1 MKVPFVDLGAQH
13 AALADPLQAAMA
25 AVVRDGAFI
34 LGGRVSQ
41 FESELGSYLDV
52 SHVVGVGNGL
62 DALRLSLLALGIG
75 PGDEVITAANTFIA
89 TALAIAAAGARPVL
103 VDCDET
109 TFNIDP
115 RRIEAALT
123 PRTRAIIP
131 VHLYGRVANLDAVM
145 AIARER
151 GLHVVED
158 AAQAHG
164 ARMTDGRR
172 AGTIGDA
179 GCFSFY
185 PSKNLG
191 ACGDGGALVTN
202 DAGLAQRARQLRNY
216 GQSEKYHHDVL
227 GINSRLDGVQ
237 AAVLSTKLPHLDG
250 WNDRRRA
257 IAAAYREGL
266 AGLPLTLPGEGPAA
280 GHVHHLFVVR
290 CRDRERLRSDLTA
303 AGIETGIHY
312 PIPIHRQAAF
322 AGAFGE
328 AQFPVTEMLATEILS
343 LPMYPEMTS
352 AQVGHVVGEV
362 RRSLGR

>member
-1 MKVPFVDLGAQH
+1 MKIPFVDLGAQH
-13 AALADPLQAAMA
+13 AALAAELQSAMG

-34 LGGRVSQ
+34 LGDRVSR
-41 FESELGSYLDV
+41 FESELASYLGV
-52 SHVVGVGNGL
+52 AHVVGVGNGL
-62 DALRLSLLALGIG
+62 DALRLSLLALGVG

-89 TALAIAAAGARPVL
+89 TALAVAAAGARPVL
-103 VDCDET
+103 VDCDEK

-115 RRIEAALT
+115 GQIQAAIT
-123 PRTRAIIP
+123 SRTKAIIP
-131 VHLYGRVANLDAVM
+131 VHLYGRVADLDAVTD
-145 AIARER
+145 IARAR

-164 ARMTDGRR
+164 AYATSGRR
-172 AGTIGDA
+172 AGTVGAA

-202 DAGLAQRARQLRNY
+202 DAALAQRARQLRNY
-216 GQSEKYHHDVL
+216 GQSEKYHHDVP
-227 GINSRLDGVQ
+227 GINSRLDGLQ

-257 IAAAYREGL
+257 VAAAYRDGL
-266 AGLPLTLPGEGPAA
+266 GGLPLGLPEEGPAT

-290 CRDRERLRSDLTA
+290 SRERERLRADLTA

-312 PIPIHRQAAF
+312 PIPIHQQAAF
-322 AGAFGE
+322 AGVFG
-328 AQFPVTEMLATEILS
+328 AARFPVTEMLASEILS

-352 AQVGHVVGEV
+352 DQVGHVIGQV